1 VHWNGSTWTIKTTP
15 NSTGNSTAFSAV
27 SCVTPSAC
35 AAVGT
40 YHDEYPILFRP
51 FAEGWNGTNW
61 SIQST
66 ADPPGTHS
74 AVGLGGVS
82 CTSTNACT
90 AVGYHGEGN
99 YPYVFGTLAER
110 WNGTSWTIQPTP
122 DQPGAP
128 DSYLS
133 DVSCPSATSCFA
145 VGRYDDAGGV
155 SRTLAER
162 WNGTTWTVQP
172 TPSLAN
178 SSLRSVSCSSDTACT
193 AVGYY
198 KDAGAVTRT
207 LAERWNGTSWTIQPS
222 ADSSNGQDSYLFGVS
237 CTSATACMAVGR
249 QTSPDP

>member
-1 VHWNGSTWTIKTTP
+1 
-15 NSTGNSTAFSAV
+15 
-27 SCVTPSAC
+27 
-35 AAVGT
+35 
-40 YHDEYPILFRP
+40 
-51 FAEGWNGTNW
+51 
-61 SIQST
+61 
-66 ADPPGTHS
+66 
-74 AVGLGGVS
+74 
-82 CTSTNACT
+82 
-90 AVGYHGEGN
+90 
-99 YPYVFGTLAER
+99 
-110 WNGTSWTIQPTP
+110 
-122 DQPGAP
+122 
-128 DSYLS
+128 
-133 DVSCPSATSCFA
+133 